1 MIYLLIF
8 CVVCMMGVGL
18 RGGLGLQLTLLMW
31 CWWRNVVRDKI
42 DWAEIGSKTPQNKA
56 KIGPRKSVFEGA
68 R

>member
-1 MIYLLIF
+1 
-8 CVVCMMGVGL
+8 MMGVGL

-31 CWWRNVVRDKI
+31 CWWRNVVRNKI